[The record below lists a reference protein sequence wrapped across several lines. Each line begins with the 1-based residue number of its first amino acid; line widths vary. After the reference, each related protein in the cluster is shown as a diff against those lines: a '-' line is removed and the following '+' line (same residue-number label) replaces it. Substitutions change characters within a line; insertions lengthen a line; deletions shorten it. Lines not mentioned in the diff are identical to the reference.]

1 MTVLDNTPRDQY
13 TATGGQVAFSYTFE
27 IAAEGDI
34 AVLQNGVLLSL
45 GTGAGEYAV
54 TGVGSDTGG
63 VVTLVTGATAGDI
76 ITLYRDM
83 ALERLTSYTNG
94 GDFLAAD
101 VNNDYDRLWL
111 ALQQNTGTS
120 NRALVAPNTDPTS
133 IDMTI
138 PAKADREGKFLSF
151 DSVTGNPTVT
161 SISDVFGSGT
171 LKVYNFVGD
180 GATTA
185 FTLGSDPGVENN
197 TQVYIDGVYQQK
209 NGYTVS
215 GTTLTFSAAPPNLST
230 IEVMVIQ
237 PTAINTTDAASVSFT
252 QAGSNDTRTVQTKL
266 EESVSV
272 KDFGAVGDG
281 VTDDTAAI
289 QAAIDAVQAAG
300 GGTVYVPK
308 GQYKTTD
315 VIRITGKVNLIG
327 ANRTNVSAIVAHHT
341 GAAILS
347 LKGSTGSCVKFLWL
361 GTDATTYPKTGIT
374 LGRSSAASA
383 GHHLIEHIRIQ
394 GYFSVAAVYSIAS
407 EVNTFVDL
415 YAWILGGGALYG
427 FYTSAVD
434 DFSVDGLVT
443 STNLVC
449 NLFQPYIINNTND
462 ANAACVYINSSESM
476 GSWNF
481 FGGYFIPKNGSYL
494 AIHNTDDA
502 QALGPY
508 NFVGCSGERLSG
520 GDPIYGFKVTSD
532 VACNY
537 KGINIQGS
545 RFDLVAGTS
554 RYVFWTDT
562 NCTFTAPNILMQP
575 PEAFPYAS
583 SIYYEAKIK
592 GGQFRVGREYEWVA
606 PTLAGSW
613 ANQFGAPY
621 AQAGYQKDDTGIVS
635 LRGTLTSGTGTI
647 FTLPAN
653 FRPEADQFFGIYGNG
668 SMARLKITSAGVV
681 SLSAGAA
688 PIDIS
693 GINFIA
699 GA

>member
-1 MTVLDNTPRDQY
+1 VTANVEEITQYQGAHATDPVARNDGTPLQVGDLYFNTVINELKVWTG
-13 TATGGQVAFSYTFE
+13 TAWVPSSPGAITV
-27 IAAEGDI
+27 
-34 AVLQNGVLLSL
+34 QNFT
-45 GTGAGEYAV
+45 GTGA
-54 TGVGSDTGG
+54 
-63 VVTLVTGATAGDI
+63 
-76 ITLYRDM
+76 
-83 ALERLTSYTNG
+83 
-94 GDFLAAD
+94 
-101 VNNDYDRLWL
+101 
-111 ALQQNTGTS
+111 Q
-120 NRALVAPNTDPTS
+120 
-133 IDMTI
+133 
-138 PAKADREGKFLSF
+138 
-151 DSVTGNPTVT
+151 
-161 SISDVFGSGT
+161 
-171 LKVYNFVGD
+171 
-180 GATTA
+180 TA
-185 FTLGSDPGVENN
+185 FNLASAPVAENN
-197 TQVYIDGVYQQK
+197 TQIYIDGVYQQK
-209 NGYTVS
+209 DTYTVS
-215 GTTLTFSAAPPNLST
+215 GATINFSTAPPNLSG
-230 IEVMVIQ
+230 IEVVTFSIAALG
-237 PTAINTTDAASVSFT
+237 TVDASNVSYNEGGTGAVNRSV
-252 QAGSNDTRTVQTKL
+252 QDKL
-266 EESVSV
+266 QESVSV

-347 LKGSTGSCVKFLWL
+347 LKGSTGSCIKFIWF
-361 GTDATTYPKTGIT
+361 GTDTTTYPKTGIT

-407 EVNTFVDL
+407 EVNTWIDL
-415 YAWILGGGALYG
+415 YAQVLGGGADYV

-434 DFSVDGLVT
+434 DFSVDALTT

-449 NLFQPYIINNTND
+449 NLFQPYLINGTGTGT
-462 ANAACVYINSSESM
+462 AACVYINSSESM

-481 FGGYFIPKNGSYL
+481 FGGYFIPKQGSYI
-494 AIHNTDDA
+494 AIHNTTDA

-508 NFVGCSGERLSG
+508 NFIGCSGERLSG
-520 GDPIYGFKVTSD
+520 GDPSYGFKVTSD
-532 VACNY
+532 VPCNY
-537 KGINIQGS
+537 KGVNIQGS
-545 RFDLVAGTS
+545 RFDFLASTS

-575 PEAFPYAS
+575 PEAFPYAP

-635 LRGTLTSGTGTI
+635 LRGTLNSGTGTI
-647 FTLPAN
+647 FTLPTN
-653 FRPEADQFFGIYGNG
+653 FRPEADQFFGVYGNG
-668 SMARLKITSAGVV
+668 SMARILITSAGVV
-681 SLSAGAA
+681 SLSAGTA

>member
-1 MTVLDNTPRDQY
+1 MT
-13 TATGGQVAFSYTFE
+13 
-27 IAAEGDI
+27 IIGDLPL
-34 AVLQNGVLLSL
+34 AR
-45 GTGAGEYAV
+45 T
-54 TGVGSDTGG
+54 TDFT
-63 VVTLVTGATAGDI
+63 TAGD
-76 ITLYRDM
+76 LLAS
-83 ALERLTSYTNG
+83 ALNDQLDASVVMTQQISERV
-94 GDFLAAD
+94 D
-101 VNNDYDRLWL
+101 
-111 ALQQNTGTS
+111 
-120 NRALVAPNTDPTS
+120 RALRQDPNDVDG
-133 IDMTI
+133 DMTI
-138 PAKADREGKFLSF
+138 PEKSARLGKYLRFN
-151 DSVTGNPTVT
+151 DTTGNPEAG
-161 SISDVFGSGT
+161 DVAGLYTAAGMNN
-171 LKVYNFVGD
+171 YNFTGD

-185 FTLGSDPGVENN
+185 FTLGIAPGAENN
-197 TQVYIDGVYQQK
+197 TQTYIDGVYQQK
-209 NGYTVS
+209 DTYTVS
-215 GTTLTFSAAPPNLST
+215 GTTLTFSTAPPNLST
-230 IEVMVIQ
+230 IEVMVVQ
-237 PTAINTTDAASVSFT
+237 PLAAGENQASEISFKQVGSSVER
-252 QAGSNDTRTVQTKL
+252 NVQVKL

-289 QAAIDAVQAAG
+289 QAAIDAVQVAG

-347 LKGSTGSCVKFLWL
+347 LKGSTGSCVKFLWF
-361 GTDATTYPKTGIT
+361 GTDTTTYPKTGIT
-374 LGRSSAASA
+374 LGRSSASSA

-407 EVNTFVDL
+407 EVNTWIDL
-415 YAWILGGGALYG
+415 YAWVLGGGALYG

-449 NLFQPYIINNTND
+449 NLFQPYIISN
-462 ANAACVYINSSESM
+462 ANGGGAAVVYINSSESM

-481 FGGYFIPKNGSYL
+481 FGGYFIPKQGSYI
-494 AIHNTDDA
+494 AIHNTTDA

-508 NFVGCSGERLSG
+508 NFIGCSGERLSG
-520 GDPIYGFKVTSD
+520 GDPSYGFKVTSD
-532 VACNY
+532 VPCNY
-537 KGINIQGS
+537 KGVNIQGS
-545 RFDLVAGTS
+545 RFDFLASTS

-575 PEAFPYAS
+575 PEAFPYAP

-635 LRGTLTSGTGTI
+635 LRGTLNSGTGTI
-647 FTLPAN
+647 FTLPTN

-681 SLSAGAA
+681 SLSAGTA

>member
-1 MTVLDNTPRDQY
+1 MTVSSSASRNQY
-13 TATGGQVAFSYTFE
+13 TATAGQTVFAYTFE
-27 IAAEGDI
+27 IVSDDDI
-34 AVLQNGVLLSL
+34 VVLKNGVTLTKTTNYTVS
-45 GTGAGEYAV
+45 
-54 TGVGSDTGG
+54 GVGSDSGG
-63 VVTLVTGATAGDI
+63 NVTLVVGATAGDI

-83 ALERLTSYTNG
+83 AYERLTDYTNA

-101 VNNDYDRLWL
+101 VNNDFDRLWI
-111 ALQQNTGTS
+111 ATQQVNEEV
-120 NRALVAPNTDPTS
+120 NRSLKAPVTDPLT

-138 PAKADREGKFLSF
+138 PAKADRLNKILRFNAT
-151 DSVTGNPTVT
+151 TGNPEVINLA
-161 SISDVFGSGT
+161 S
-171 LKVYNFVGD
+171 
-180 GATTA
+180 GAT
-185 FTLGSDPGVENN
+185 
-197 TQVYIDGVYQQK
+197 
-209 NGYTVS
+209 
-215 GTTLTFSAAPPNLST
+215 SATN
-230 IEVMVIQ
+230 
-237 PTAINTTDAASVSFT
+237 VSFT
-252 QAGSNDTRTVQTKL
+252 QAGTGAVERTVETKL
-266 EESVSV
+266 NESVSV

-281 VTDDTAAI
+281 TTDDTAAI
-289 QAAIDAVQAAG
+289 QAAIDAVQTAG

-327 ANRTNVSAIVAHHT
+327 ANRTDVSAIVAHHT

-347 LKGSTGSCVKFLWL
+347 LKGSTGSCVKFLWF
-361 GTDATTYPKTGIT
+361 GTDTTTYPKTGIT
-374 LGRSSAASA
+374 LGRSGVASA

-407 EVNTFVDL
+407 EVNTWVDL
-415 YAWILGGGALYG
+415 YAWVLGGGADYV

-449 NLFQPYIINNTND
+449 NLFQPYLINATSTGT
-462 ANAACVYINSSESM
+462 AACVYINSSESM

-481 FGGYFIPKNGSYL
+481 FGGYFIPKQGSYV
-494 AIHNTDDA
+494 AIHNTTDS

-508 NFVGCSGERLSG
+508 NFIGCSGERLSG
-520 GDPIYGFKVTSD
+520 GDPSYGFKITSD
-532 VACNY
+532 VACDY
-537 KGINIQGS
+537 KGVNIQGT
-545 RFDLVAGTS
+545 RFDFLGSSS

-562 NCTFTAPNILMQP
+562 NCTFTAPNIIMQP
-575 PEAFPYAS
+575 PEAFPYAPS
-583 SIYYEAKIK
+583 VYYESKIL

-606 PTLAGSW
+606 PTLEGTW
-613 ANQFGAPY
+613 VNQFGSPY
-621 AQAGYQKDDTGIVS
+621 AQAAYRKDDTGIVS
-635 LRGTLTSGTGTI
+635 LRGTLTSGTGDI

-681 SLSAGAA
+681 SLSAGAG

-693 GINFIA
+693 GVNFVA